1 MCLAIP
7 GKVLSKE
14 DRDGALMGRV
24 DFGGITREVQLDFV
38 PEVEVGEYV
47 IVHVG
52 FALSRLDAEEAART
66 LELLKGDGSARR
78 SPRSE
83 VLKREVRSPVTETRN
98 SKIETR
104 ASRCLS
110 FEFRFSSLGLCSGFG
125 PRTLDFGFS
134 YEIHR

>member
-14 DRDGALMGRV
+14 DRAGTLMGRV
-24 DFGGITREVQLDFV
+24 DFGGVTREVQLDFV

-66 LELLKGDGSARR
+66 LELLKQLGEVGESDDE
-78 SPRSE
+78 SE
-83 VLKREVRSPVTETRN
+83 VRGPESEVE
-98 SKIETR
+98 K
-104 ASRCLS
+104 
-110 FEFRFSSLGLCSGFG
+110 
-125 PRTLDFGFS
+125 
-134 YEIHR
+134 

>member
-14 DRDGALMGRV
+14 DRAGTLMGRV
-24 DFGGITREVQLDFV
+24 DFGGVTREVQLDFV

-66 LELLKGDGSARR
+66 LELLKQLGEVGESDDE
-78 SPRSE
+78 SE
-83 VLKREVRSPVTETRN
+83 VPSPKLE
-98 SKIETR
+98 
-104 ASRCLS
+104 
-110 FEFRFSSLGLCSGFG
+110 
-125 PRTLDFGFS
+125 P
-134 YEIHR
+134 

>member
-7 GKVLSKE
+7 GKVLDKV
-14 DRDGALMGRV
+14 DRDGALIGRV

-66 LELLKGDGSARR
+66 LEMLKEMGALEGEMTSD
-78 SPRSE
+78 P
-83 VLKREVRSPVTETRN
+83 
-98 SKIETR
+98 
-104 ASRCLS
+104 
-110 FEFRFSSLGLCSGFG
+110 
-125 PRTLDFGFS
+125 
-134 YEIHR
+134 

>member
-14 DRDGALMGRV
+14 DRAGTLMGRV
-24 DFGGITREVQLDFV
+24 DFGGVTREVQLDFV

-66 LELLKGDGSARR
+66 FELLKQLGEIEES
-78 SPRSE
+78 
-83 VLKREVRSPVTETRN
+83 EVRSPMSEV
-98 SKIETR
+98 
-104 ASRCLS
+104 A
-110 FEFRFSSLGLCSGFG
+110 G
-125 PRTLDFGFS
+125 PKS
-134 YEIHR
+134 EKKSEV

>member
-14 DRDGALMGRV
+14 DRFGTLMGRV
-24 DFGGITREVQLDFV
+24 DFGGVIREVQLDFV

-66 LELLKGDGSARR
+66 LELLRQLGEVGEAEEESEVP

-83 VLKREVRSPVTETRN
+83 VEKKS
-98 SKIETR
+98 
-104 ASRCLS
+104 
-110 FEFRFSSLGLCSGFG
+110 
-125 PRTLDFGFS
+125 
-134 YEIHR
+134 

>member
-24 DFGGITREVQLDFV
+24 DFGGITREIQLDFV
-38 PEVEVGEYV
+38 PEVEIGEYV

-66 LELLKGDGSARR
+66 LELLREMGELEE
-78 SPRSE
+78 SE
-83 VLKREVRSPVTETRN
+83 VGSPESEVS
-98 SKIETR
+98 
-104 ASRCLS
+104 
-110 FEFRFSSLGLCSGFG
+110 
-125 PRTLDFGFS
+125 
-134 YEIHR
+134 